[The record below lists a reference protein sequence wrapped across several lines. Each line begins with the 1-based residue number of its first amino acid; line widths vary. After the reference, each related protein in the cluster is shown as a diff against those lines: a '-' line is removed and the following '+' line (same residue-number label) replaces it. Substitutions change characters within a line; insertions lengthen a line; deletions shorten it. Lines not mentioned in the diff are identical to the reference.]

1 MSHITANDYS
11 ESGFFGFIKKW
22 GRKAGREILKNAFIL
37 HEMLKDPDVPRSSKL
52 IIMGALA
59 YLILPIDA
67 IPDFLPVVGLTDD
80 ALALVTALAKVAS
93 NCTDAH
99 KARAEARVRAI
110 FGD

>member
-1 MSHITANDYS
+1 
-11 ESGFFGFIKKW
+11 
-22 GRKAGREILKNAFIL
+22 
-37 HEMLKDPDVPRSSKL
+37 
-52 IIMGALA
+52 
-59 YLILPIDA
+59 LILPIDA

-93 NCTDAH
+93 NCTEAH